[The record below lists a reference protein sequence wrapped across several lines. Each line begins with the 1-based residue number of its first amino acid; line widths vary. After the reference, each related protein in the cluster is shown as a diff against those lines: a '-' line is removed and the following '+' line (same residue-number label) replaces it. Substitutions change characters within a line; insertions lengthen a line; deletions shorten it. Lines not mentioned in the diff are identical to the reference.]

1 MATIFILIAVCA
13 FIIWI
18 LIFKLLDESPRWLA
32 SKGRYDEADAALT
45 AVEEAYRK
53 AGKVVPELNDEQVQ
67 EIIEAE
73 KEVSGVTELPWRALF
88 SKKMIRR
95 TITVSVGLMA
105 MNLVVQTIVNWTPTL
120 FVMQGVSVGKSL
132 YMTVIML
139 IGCPVGVLLE
149 SLLVDKHPRK
159 WGMVVLLIAIAIAG
173 YIWSMQTDEMVI
185 MVTGFVLCALTY
197 YYALV
202 TCSAY
207 LGEVFP
213 TQLRLRG
220 GGFANAMGRIAAIV
234 SPSIIAGCF
243 AAANPAGAV
252 YTFVGI
258 TVFVM
263 ALIIA
268 ICGIETRGQTLEK
281 INDEVIKDFQEHSKK

>member
-1 MATIFILIAVCA
+1 M
-13 FIIWI
+13 
-18 LIFKLLDESPRWLA
+18 
-32 SKGRYDEADAALT
+32 
-45 AVEEAYRK
+45 
-53 AGKVVPELNDEQVQ
+53 
-67 EIIEAE
+67 
-73 KEVSGVTELPWRALF
+73 
-88 SKKMIRR
+88 
-95 TITVSVGLMA
+95 
-105 MNLVVQTIVNWTPTL
+105 
-120 FVMQGVSVGKSL
+120 
-132 YMTVIML
+132 
-139 IGCPVGVLLE
+139 
-149 SLLVDKHPRK
+149 
-159 WGMVVLLIAIAIAG
+159 
-173 YIWSMQTDEMVI
+173 
-185 MVTGFVLCALTY
+185 
-197 YYALV
+197 V

-243 AAANPAGAV
+243 AAANPSGAV

-281 INDEVIKDFQEHSKK
+281 INDEVVKDFQDKSKK